1 MAAAALGCDAGLAVA
16 DGAGDDNIILN
27 PEFDD
32 GLDNWS
38 GSGCKIELHDSLDDG
53 KVVPASGKY
62 FVAATGRTDTWNGVQ
77 QDVTARM
84 QRKLL
89 YEATATVRLRAANGV
104 QPCEVRATLA
114 VQTQDG
120 RQQYLGVGKSV
131 VSDKEWVQ
139 LQGKILLNSTVAKA
153 SIYIEGPPGGVD
165 LLLDSLVVKHAQKAD
180 PAPAPDF
187 EKLEYGANIIQNTDL
202 DDGLNGWFPLG
213 PCALS
218 VHDGAPRVI
227 PPMAAQSL
235 SLDDGEQPLN
245 GKHIHVTNRTQTW
258 MGPAQIVT
266 DRLTLYA
273 TYQVSAWVRVG
284 NLPQGQQQGQV
295 INIAVSV
302 DSQWLNGGQ
311 VLARDERWYEVGGA
325 FRVESKPAERVMVYV
340 QGPDPGVDL
349 MVAGLQVF
357 PVDRKARVKHLRKLT
372 DKVRKRDVVIKVTA
386 TTGPTTTINM
396 KSDHDDD
403 DGGPSPTTKAGGEG
417 SVIEVR
423 VRQESNSFPLG
434 ACIMR
439 TNMDNEDYVDF
450 LTKHFN
456 WAVFGNELKW
466 YWTEPQRGQLNYADA
481 DDLLRLC
488 ADQHGMCVRGH
499 CIFWEVEAMVQ
510 QWVRTLSTDDL
521 KTAVQDRING
531 LLTRYKG
538 KFKHYDVNNEMLHGS
553 FYQDKL
559 GRDIRAAMFKTAKD
573 LDPDALLFVNDYN
586 VEGMCDTRATP
597 EAYIQQI
604 IGLQEQGAPVGGV
617 GLQGHVSN
625 PVGPVI
631 RAVLDKLAVLGLPL
645 WFTEVDV
652 SCANE
657 HVRADDLET
666 VLREAY
672 AHPAVEGVVLWGF
685 WELFMS
691 RDNAHLVDAEGRVN
705 EAGKRLLQLKHEWL
719 THAHGKADDNGEF
732 KFRGYHGTYRV
743 DVTTSAGAK
752 FSQTFSL
759 DKDDAPMVLDIK
771 V

>member
-1 MAAAALGCDAGLAVA
+1 MAIGGDAGLVVG
-16 DGAGDDNIILN
+16 DGSGDDNIILN

-32 GLDNWS
+32 GLDNWA

-53 KVVPASGKY
+53 KVLPVNGKY

-89 YEATATVRLRAANGV
+89 YEATAVVRLRAATGSV

-114 VQTQDG
+114 VQTPDG
-120 RQQYLGVGKSV
+120 RQQYLGVGKSQ

-153 SIYIEGPPGGVD
+153 SIYIEGPPAGID
-165 LLLDSLVVKHAQKAD
+165 LLLDSLVVKHAQKAP

-187 EKLEYGANIIQNTDL
+187 EKLEYGANIIQNSNL

-218 VHDGAPRVI
+218 IHDGAPRVV
-227 PPMAAQSL
+227 PPMAQESL
-235 SLDDGEQPLN
+235 SLDDEPLN

-258 MGPAQIVT
+258 MGPAQTIT
-266 DRLTLYA
+266 DKLTPYA

-284 NLPQGQQQGQV
+284 TLPAGAPPQN
-295 INIAVSV
+295 INVAVSV

-325 FRVESKPAERVMVYV
+325 FRVEAKPADRVMVYV
-340 QGPDPGVDL
+340 QGPDAGVDL

-357 PVDRKARVKHLRKLT
+357 PVDRKARVKRLRKLT
-372 DKVRKRDVVIKVTA
+372 DKARKRDVVLKL
-386 TTGPTTTINM
+386 TTGG
-396 KSDHDDD
+396 
-403 DGGPSPTTKAGGEG
+403 DGAAAAKAEEEG
-417 SVIEVR
+417 VEVK
-423 VRQESNSFPLG
+423 VRQVANSFPLG

-439 TNMDNEDYVDF
+439 TNMDNEDFVDF
-450 LTKHFN
+450 FTKNFN

-466 YWTEPQRGQLNYADA
+466 YWTEPQRGQLNYGDA

-488 ADQHGMCVRGH
+488 ADEHGMCVRGH
-499 CIFWEVEAMVQ
+499 CIFWEVEPMVQ
-510 QWVRTLSTDDL
+510 QWVKTLSADDL
-521 KTAVQDRING
+521 SAAVKSRIEG

-538 KFKHYDVNNEMLHGS
+538 RFKHYDVNNEMLHGS

-559 GRDIRAAMFKTAKD
+559 GKDVRASMFKTAAQ

-586 VEGMCDTRATP
+586 VESMCDVHATP

-631 RAVLDKLAVLGLPL
+631 RSVLDRLAVLGLPL
-645 WFTEVDV
+645 WFTELDV
-652 SCANE
+652 SSANE
-657 HVRADDLET
+657 HVRADDLE
-666 VLREAY
+666 VMLREAY
-672 AHPAVEGVVLWGF
+672 AHPAVEGVMLWGF
-685 WELFMS
+685 WETFMS
-691 RDNAHLVDAEGRVN
+691 RDDAHLVDAEGQVN
-705 EAGKRLLQLKHEWL
+705 EAGRRLLQLKREWL
-719 THAHGKADDNGEF
+719 THAHGKVDDNGEF
-732 KFRGYHGTYRV
+732 KFRGYHGTYHV
-743 DVTTSAGAK
+743 ELTTSTAK
-752 FSQTFSL
+752 ISQTFTL

>member
-1 MAAAALGCDAGLAVA
+1 MAIGGEAAALVVVGAG
-16 DGAGDDNIILN
+16 GAGDDNIILN
-27 PEFDD
+27 PELDS
-32 GLDNWS
+32 GLDNWA
-38 GSGCKIELHDSLDDG
+38 GNGCKIELHDSLDDG
-53 KVVPASGKY
+53 KVLPANGKY

-89 YEATATVRLRAANGV
+89 YEATATVRLHAAGGGAGV
-104 QPCEVRATLA
+104 SACEVRATLG
-114 VQTQDG
+114 VQTADG
-120 RQQYLGVGKSV
+120 RQQYLGVGKAQ

-153 SIYIEGPPGGVD
+153 SIYIEGPPAGVEV
-165 LLLDSLVVKHAQKAD
+165 LLDSLVVKHAQKAP

-187 EKLEYGANIIQNTDL
+187 ENLEYGANIIQNSNL

-213 PCALS
+213 PCTLS
-218 VHDGAPRVI
+218 VHGGGPRVL
-227 PPMAAQSL
+227 PRMAQESL
-235 SLDDGEQPLN
+235 SLDDEPLN

-266 DRLTLYA
+266 DKLTLYA
-273 TYQVSAWVRVG
+273 TYQVSAWVRVAAAAG
-284 NLPQGQQQGQV
+284 GAPLQRPQC
-295 INIAVSV
+295 INVAVSV

-325 FRVESKPAERVMVYV
+325 FRVESSKPASRVMVYV
-340 QGPDPGVDL
+340 QGPDAGVDL
-349 MVAGLQVF
+349 MVAALQVF

-372 DKVRKRDVVIKVTA
+372 DKVRKRDVVVKL
-386 TTGPTTTINM
+386 TGG
-396 KSDHDDD
+396 
-403 DGGPSPTTKAGGEG
+403 DGTSPAAAAAAMDG
-417 SVIEVR
+417 VEVR
-423 VRQESNSFPLG
+423 VRQVSNSFPLG

-450 LTKHFN
+450 FTKNFN

-466 YWTEPQRGQLNYADA
+466 YWTEPQRGQVSYSDA

-488 ADQHGMCVRGH
+488 SDHGMCVRGH
-499 CIFWEVEAMVQ
+499 CIFWEVESTVQ
-510 QWVRTLSTDDL
+510 QWVKTLSTSDL
-521 KTAVQDRING
+521 SAAVTSRLNG

-559 GRDIRAAMFKTAKD
+559 GKDIRAAMFRTAGE

-586 VEGMCDTRATP
+586 VESMCDIRATP
-597 EAYIQQI
+597 EAYIEQI
-604 IGLQEQGAPVGGV
+604 VGLQEQGAPVGGV

-631 RAVLDKLAVLGLPL
+631 RSVLDRLAVLGLPI

-652 SCANE
+652 SSANE
-657 HVRADDLET
+657 HVRADDLE
-666 VLREAY
+666 VMLREAY
-672 AHPAVEGVVLWGF
+672 AHPAVEGVMLWGF

-691 RDNAHLVDAEGRVN
+691 RDDAHLVDAEGEVN
-705 EAGKRLLQLKHEWL
+705 EAGRRLLQLKREWL
-719 THAHGKADDNGEF
+719 THAHGHADENGEF
-732 KFRGYHGTYRV
+732 KFRGHHGECHV
-743 DVTTSAGAK
+743 EVTTPAGK
-752 FSQTFSL
+752 VSQTFTV
-759 DKDDAPMVLDIK
+759 DKDDEPLVLNIK

>member
-1 MAAAALGCDAGLAVA
+1 MAIGGDAAGLEIGVG

-27 PEFDD
+27 PEFDS

-38 GSGCKIELHDSLDDG
+38 GNGCKLELHDSLDDG
-53 KVVPASGKY
+53 KVVPANGKY

-77 QDVTARM
+77 QDVTSRM

-89 YEATATVRLRAANGV
+89 YEATATVRLHGGAAGASV
-104 QPCEVRATLA
+104 APCEVRATLG
-114 VQTQDG
+114 VQTADG
-120 RQQYLGVGKSV
+120 RQQYLAVGKSST

-153 SIYIEGPPGGVD
+153 SIYIEGPPAGVD
-165 LLLDSLVVKHAQKAD
+165 VLLDSLVVKHAQKTP

-187 EKLEYGANIIQNTDL
+187 EKLEYGANIIQNSNL

-213 PCALS
+213 PCTLS
-218 VHDGAPRVI
+218 IHDGGPRVL
-227 PPMAAQSL
+227 PPMAQESL
-235 SLDDGEQPLN
+235 APLDDEPLN

-258 MGPAQIVT
+258 MGPAQVIT
-266 DRLTLYA
+266 DKLTLYA

-284 NLPQGQQQGQV
+284 GGATSPQN
-295 INIAVSV
+295 INVAVAV

-311 VLARDERWYEVGGA
+311 VLAIDERWYEVGGA
-325 FRVESKPAERVMVYV
+325 FRVEADKPATRVMVYV
-340 QGPDPGVDL
+340 QGPDAGVDL

-357 PVDRKARVKHLRKLT
+357 PVDRKARVKHLKRLT
-372 DKVRKRDVVIKVTA
+372 DKVRKRDVVLKVTGA
-386 TTGPTTTINM
+386 
-396 KSDHDDD
+396 
-403 DGGPSPTTKAGGEG
+403 DGGAAAAKDDI
-417 SVIEVR
+417 VDVR
-423 VRQESNSFPLG
+423 VRQVSNSFPLG

-439 TNMDNEDYVDF
+439 TNMDNEDFVDF
-450 LTKHFN
+450 FTKNFN

-466 YWTEPQRGQLNYADA
+466 YWTEPQRGQVNYSDA

-488 ADQHGMCVRGH
+488 SDHGMSVRGH
-499 CIFWEVEAMVQ
+499 CIFWEVENAVQ
-510 QWVRTLSTDDL
+510 QWVKTLSHDDL
-521 KTAVQDRING
+521 SAAVKSRITD

-559 GRDIRAAMFKTAKD
+559 GKDIRATMFKTAGE

-586 VEGMCDTRATP
+586 VESMCDIRATP

-604 IGLQEQGAPVGGV
+604 VGLQEQGAPVGGV

-631 RAVLDKLAVLGLPL
+631 RSVLDRLAVLGLPI

-652 SCANE
+652 SSANE
-657 HVRADDLET
+657 HVRADDLE
-666 VLREAY
+666 VMLREAY
-672 AHPAVEGVVLWGF
+672 AHPAVEGVMLWGF

-691 RDNAHLVDAEGRVN
+691 RDDAHLVDAEGEVN
-705 EAGKRLLQLKHEWL
+705 EAGRRLLQLKREWL
-719 THAHGKADDNGEF
+719 THAHGKADANGEF
-732 KFRGYHGTYRV
+732 KFRGHHGEYHV
-743 DVTTSAGAK
+743 DVTTATGK
-752 FSQTFSL
+752 ISQTFTV
-759 DKDDAPMVLDIK
+759 DKDDAPLVLNIK

>member
-1 MAAAALGCDAGLAVA
+1 MAIGGDG
-16 DGAGDDNIILN
+16 GAGDNIILN

-53 KVVPASGKY
+53 KVLPANGKY

-77 QDVTARM
+77 QDVTARL
-84 QRKLL
+84 QRKRL
-89 YEATATVRLRAANGV
+89 YEATATVRLHAPAGGAAV
-104 QPCEVRATLA
+104 APCEVRATLG
-114 VQTQDG
+114 VQTADG
-120 RQQYLGVGKSV
+120 RQQYLGIGKSQ

-153 SIYIEGPPGGVD
+153 AIYVEGPAAGVD
-165 LLLDSLVVKHAQKAD
+165 VLLDSLVVKHAQKAP

-187 EKLEYGANIIQNTDL
+187 EKLEYGANILQNCNL
-202 DDGLNGWFPLG
+202 DDGVDGLSGWFPLG
-213 PCALS
+213 PCTLS
-218 VHDGAPRVI
+218 VHDGAPRVL
-227 PPMAAQSL
+227 PPMAQESL
-235 SLDDGEQPLN
+235 ALDDEPLN
-245 GKHIHVTNRTQTW
+245 GKHIHCTNRTQTW
-258 MGPAQIVT
+258 MGPAQIIT
-266 DRLTLYA
+266 DKLTLYA

-284 NLPQGQQQGQV
+284 GAQASGAPAPPQN
-295 INIAVSV
+295 INIAVAV

-325 FRVESKPAERVMVYV
+325 FRVEAKPATRVMVYV
-340 QGPDPGVDL
+340 QGPDAGVDL

-357 PVDRKARVKHLRKLT
+357 PVDRKARVKHLRRLT
-372 DKVRKRDVVIKVTA
+372 DKVRKRDVVVKVT
-386 TTGPTTTINM
+386 
-396 KSDHDDD
+396 
-403 DGGPSPTTKAGGEG
+403 GGGA
-417 SVIEVR
+417 EVR
-423 VRQESNSFPLG
+423 VHQVSNNFPLG

-439 TNMDNEDYVDF
+439 TNMDNEDFVDF
-450 LTKHFN
+450 FTKNFN

-466 YWTEPQRGQLNYADA
+466 YWTEPQRGQVNYGDA

-488 ADQHGMCVRGH
+488 SDHGMSVRGH
-499 CIFWEVEAMVQ
+499 CIFWEVDNAVQ
-510 QWVRTLSTDDL
+510 QWVKTLSTDDL
-521 KTAVQDRING
+521 SAAVKSRIDG

-559 GRDIRAAMFKTAKD
+559 GKGIRAAMFKTASE

-586 VEGMCDTRATP
+586 VESMCDVRATP

-631 RAVLDKLAVLGLPL
+631 RSVLDRLAVLGLPL

-652 SCANE
+652 SSANE
-657 HVRADDLET
+657 HVRADDLE
-666 VLREAY
+666 VMLREAY
-672 AHPAVEGVVLWGF
+672 AHPAVEGVMLWGF

-691 RDNAHLVDAEGRVN
+691 RDDAHLVDAEGEIN
-705 EAGKRLLQLKHEWL
+705 EAGRRLLQLKREWL
-719 THAHGKADDNGEF
+719 TRTHGHADDNGEF
-732 KFRGYHGTYRV
+732 KFRGHHGQYQI
-743 DVTTSAGAK
+743 DVTTPTGK
-752 FSQTFSL
+752 VSQTFTV
-759 DKDDAPMVLDIK
+759 DKGDAPLVLNIE
-771 V
+771 

>member
-1 MAAAALGCDAGLAVA
+1 MAAIGGDDAAGLVVVVG

-32 GLDNWS
+32 GLDNWA
-38 GSGCKIELHDSLDDG
+38 GNGCKIELHDSLDDG
-53 KVVPASGKY
+53 KVLPANGKY

-77 QDVTARM
+77 QDVTARL

-89 YEATATVRLRAANGV
+89 YEATATVRLHSSAAAV
-104 QPCEVRATLA
+104 APCEVRATLG
-114 VQTQDG
+114 VQTADG
-120 RQQYLGVGKSV
+120 RQQYLGIGKSQ

-153 SIYIEGPPGGVD
+153 SIYIEGPPAGVD
-165 LLLDSLVVKHAQKAD
+165 VLLDSLVVKHAQKAP

-187 EKLEYGANIIQNTDL
+187 ENLEYGANIIQNCNL

-213 PCALS
+213 PCTLS
-218 VHDGAPRVI
+218 VHDGGPRVL
-227 PPMAAQSL
+227 PPMAQDSL
-235 SLDDGEQPLN
+235 ALGDEPLN

-258 MGPAQIVT
+258 MGPAQIIT
-266 DRLTLYA
+266 DKLTLYA

-284 NLPQGQQQGQV
+284 GAAAPQT
-295 INIAVSV
+295 INIAFAV
-302 DSQWLNGGQ
+302 DSQWINGGQ
-311 VLARDERWYEVGGA
+311 VMARDERWYEVGGA
-325 FRVESKPAERVMVYV
+325 LRVETKPASRVMVYV
-340 QGPDPGVDL
+340 QGPDAGVDL

-357 PVDRKARVKHLRKLT
+357 PVDRKARVKHLRRLT
-372 DKVRKRDVVIKVTA
+372 DKVRKRDVVLKVT
-386 TTGPTTTINM
+386 TGA
-396 KSDHDDD
+396 
-403 DGGPSPTTKAGGEG
+403 DGAAAAVKDAADG
-417 SVIEVR
+417 VEVR
-423 VRQESNSFPLG
+423 VRQVSNSFPLG

-439 TNMDNEDYVDF
+439 TNMDNEDFVDF
-450 LTKHFN
+450 FTKNFN

-466 YWTEPQRGQLNYADA
+466 YWTEPQRGQMNYADA

-488 ADQHGMCVRGH
+488 SDHGMCVRGH
-499 CIFWEVEAMVQ
+499 CIFWEVDSAVQ
-510 QWVRTLSTDDL
+510 QWVKTLSTDDL
-521 KTAVQDRING
+521 SAAVSSRING

-559 GRDIRAAMFKTAKD
+559 GKDIRAAMFKTASE

-586 VEGMCDTRATP
+586 VEGMCDTHATP

-604 IGLQEQGAPVGGV
+604 VGLQEQGAPVGGV

-631 RAVLDKLAVLGLPL
+631 RSVLDRLAVLGLPI

-652 SCANE
+652 SSANE
-657 HVRADDLET
+657 HVRADDLE
-666 VLREAY
+666 VMLREAY
-672 AHPAVEGVVLWGF
+672 AHPAVEGVMLWGF

-691 RDNAHLVDAEGRVN
+691 RDDAHLVDAEGQVN
-705 EAGKRLLQLKHEWL
+705 EAGRRLLQLKREWL
-719 THAHGKADDNGEF
+719 THSHGHADENGEY
-732 KFRGYHGTYRV
+732 KFRGHHGEYHV
-743 DVTTSAGAK
+743 DVTTPTGK
-752 FSQTFSL
+752 VSQTFTV
-759 DKDDAPMVLDIK
+759 DKDDAPLVLNIK

>member
-1 MAAAALGCDAGLAVA
+1 MTIGGDAGSALVVG

-53 KVVPASGKY
+53 KVLPANGKY

-77 QDVTARM
+77 QDVTARL

-89 YEATATVRLRAANGV
+89 YVATATVRLHGGGGAAV
-104 QPCEVRATLA
+104 TPCEVRATLA
-114 VQTQDG
+114 VTTTDG
-120 RQQYLGVGKSV
+120 RQQYLGVGKSQ

-153 SIYIEGPPGGVD
+153 AIYVEGPPAGVD
-165 LLLDSLVVKHAQKAD
+165 LLLDSLVVKHAQKAP

-187 EKLEYGANIIQNTDL
+187 QNLEYGANIIQNSNL

-213 PCALS
+213 PCTLAI
-218 VHDGAPRVI
+218 HDGAPRVL
-227 PPMAAQSL
+227 PPMAQESL
-235 SLDDGEQPLN
+235 SLDDEPLN

-258 MGPAQIVT
+258 MGPAQIIT
-266 DRLTLYA
+266 DKLTLYA

-284 NLPQGQQQGQV
+284 GNNNGAPQCV
-295 INIAVSV
+295 NVAVAV

-325 FRVESKPAERVMVYV
+325 FRVEAKPASRVMVYV
-340 QGPDPGVDL
+340 QGPDAGVDL

-357 PVDRKARVKHLRKLT
+357 PVDRKARVHRLRKLT
-372 DKVRKRDVVIKVTA
+372 DKVRKRDVVVKL
-386 TTGPTTTINM
+386 TGA
-396 KSDHDDD
+396 
-403 DGGPSPTTKAGGEG
+403 DGAAVKAADG
-417 SVIEVR
+417 VDVR
-423 VRQESNSFPLG
+423 VRQVSNSFPLG

-439 TNMDNEDYVDF
+439 TNMDNEDFVDF
-450 LTKHFN
+450 FTKNFN

-466 YWTEPQRGQLNYADA
+466 YWTEPQRGQLNYGDA

-488 ADQHGMCVRGH
+488 SDHGMCVRGH
-499 CIFWEVEAMVQ
+499 CIFWEVDNMVQ
-510 QWVRTLSTDDL
+510 QWVKTLPADELSAAVKSRITD
-521 KTAVQDRING
+521 

-559 GRDIRAAMFKTAKD
+559 GKDARAAMFKTAAE

-586 VEGMCDTRATP
+586 VESMCDIRATP
-597 EAYIQQI
+597 EAYIDQI
-604 IGLQEQGAPVGGV
+604 VGLQEQGAPVGGV

-625 PVGPVI
+625 PVGPVV
-631 RAVLDKLAVLGLPL
+631 RAVLDRLAVLGLPL
-645 WFTEVDV
+645 WFTELDV
-652 SCANE
+652 SSANE
-657 HVRADDLET
+657 HVRADDLE
-666 VLREAY
+666 VMLREAY
-672 AHPAVEGVVLWGF
+672 AHPAVEGVMLWGF

-691 RDNAHLVDAEGRVN
+691 RDDAHLVDAEGEVN
-705 EAGKRLLQLKHEWL
+705 EAGRRLLQLKREWL
-719 THAHGKADDNGEF
+719 THAHGHADDNGEF
-732 KFRGYHGTYRV
+732 RFRGFHGEYHV
-743 DVTTSAGAK
+743 DVTTPSGK
-752 FSQTFSL
+752 FSQKFTV
-759 DKDDAPMVLDIK
+759 DKDDAPLVLNVK